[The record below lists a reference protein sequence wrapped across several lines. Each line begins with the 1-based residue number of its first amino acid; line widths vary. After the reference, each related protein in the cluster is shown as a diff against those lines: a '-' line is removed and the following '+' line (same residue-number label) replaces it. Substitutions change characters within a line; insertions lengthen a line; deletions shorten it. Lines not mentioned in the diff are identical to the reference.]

1 MRLLRILIEVEHF
14 RCLDQPF
21 QGFRVYC
28 FVFVCHRNII
38 ITCSSVCQIS
48 LGHGISRVRSY
59 SKHSSSHERR
69 GCSICQDLL
78 YLKDCLTN
86 CLFCPRFFDQTQ
98 TVLVIVSVS
107 DSLCTLCTQE
117 VASAFIPAFS
127 ALSIDLL
134 NLTITIRSSSVNPP
148 HTPKFSGTVSA
159 CSKHSVLI
167 GHAVHIFLAAL
178 SRAFFSGPRSRSSL
192 KNTVASTPLVLHSAL
207 SCQDQLRADGINA
220 SLVLKTGSEF
230 TPLC

>member
-14 RCLDQPF
+14 CCIDQPF
-21 QGFRVYC
+21 QGFRIYC
-28 FVFVCHRNII
+28 FVFVCHGNTII
-38 ITCSSVCQIS
+38 RCSSVCQIN
-48 LGHGISRVRSY
+48 LVYGISRVRSY
-59 SKHSSSHERR
+59 SRRSNSHVHH
-69 GCSICQDLL
+69 GCNIYQDLFCL
-78 YLKDCLTN
+78 QDYLASDL
-86 CLFCPRFFDQTQ
+86 LCPRFFDQTQ
-98 TVLVIVSVS
+98 TVLIIVSVS
-107 DSLCTLCTQE
+107 DSLCRLCIQE

-134 NLTITIRSSSVNPP
+134 NLTITIRSSCVKPP

-207 SCQDQLRADGINA
+207 SCQDQLRAEGINA

>member
-14 RCLDQPF
+14 CGIDQPF

-28 FVFVCHRNII
+28 FVLVCHRNII
-38 ITCSSVCQIS
+38 ITRQSVCQIS
-48 LGHGISRVRSY
+48 LGHGISRVHSY
-59 SKHSSSHERR
+59 SRHNSSHDHH
-69 GCSICQDLL
+69 GCNIYQDLF
-78 YLKDCLTN
+78 CLQN
-86 CLFCPRFFDQTQ
+86 CLANDLLCQRFFDPTQ
-98 TVLVIVSVS
+98 TVVVIVSVS

-117 VASAFIPAFS
+117 VASALIPAFS

-134 NLTITIRSSSVNPP
+134 NLTITIRSSSVKPP
-148 HTPKFSGTVSA
+148 HTPKFSGTVNA

-178 SRAFFSGPRSRSSL
+178 SRACFSGPRSMSSL
-192 KNTVASTPLVLHSAL
+192 KNTVTSTPLVLHSAL

-220 SLVLKTGSEF
+220 SLILKTGSEF

>member
-14 RCLDQPF
+14 RGIDQPF

-38 ITCSSVCQIS
+38 ITCSSVCQIN
-48 LGHGISRVRSY
+48 LGHGISRVHSY
-59 SKHSSSHERR
+59 SKHNSSRDHH
-69 GCSICQDLL
+69 GCNIYQDLFCL
-78 YLKDCLTN
+78 QDYLASDL
-86 CLFCPRFFDQTQ
+86 LCPRFFDQTQ
-98 TVLVIVSVS
+98 TEVVIVSVS

-134 NLTITIRSSSVNPP
+134 NLTITIRSSSVKPP

-178 SRAFFSGPRSRSSL
+178 SRACFSGPRSMSSL
-192 KNTVASTPLVLHSAL
+192 KNTVTSTPLVLHSAL